1 MDFTTFLWT
10 TCGVFLTFAI
20 FSFLYK
26 DNPFYKFAE
35 HLVVGVS
42 AGYFV
47 IILWHNGLKPNLYD
61 RLADGDWFFLWL
73 NSTQWWYLIPALL
86 GTLMWTRFSKN
97 YSWVSRY
104 PMALYIGIATGLS
117 IPLEMSNR
125 INKQLYATM
134 QLIKVD
140 TSDWYGYF
148 FGYNGFDL
156 LDITSGISKLIIF
169 IGVITAL
176 IYFFFSKAHTGW
188 FGKMA
193 KVGIWTLMIGFGASF
208 GFTVM
213 ARISLFIQRIQ
224 DVDSWG
230 RVALNTTLT
239 PNPNHN
245 IWYQLVFWLV
255 MALILGY
262 IIRELVQLLNSK
274 KANIQ
279 T

>member
-1 MDFTTFLWT
+1 MDFLTFLWAT
-10 TCGVFLTFAI
+10 FGVFVTLAI

-47 IILWHNGLKPNLYD
+47 IILWHNGLKPNLFD
-61 RLADGDWFFLWL
+61 RLADGDFYLLWL
-73 NSTQWWYLIPALL
+73 NSSQWWYLIPAIL
-86 GTLMWTRFSKN
+86 GALMWTRFSKN

-117 IPLEMSNR
+117 IPLEMSNK
-125 INKQLYATM
+125 INKQLEATM
-134 QLIKVD
+134 QLVKID
-140 TSDWYGYF
+140 TTDLYGYF
-148 FGYNGFDL
+148 FGYSGFDL
-156 LDITSGISKLIIF
+156 IDITNGISKIIIF

-224 DVDSWG
+224 DIDSWG
-230 RVALNTTLT
+230 KVALNTTLT

-245 IWYQLVFWLV
+245 IWFQLVFWLMV
-255 MALILGY
+255 ALVLVY
-262 IIRELVQLLNSK
+262 IIREIVQYLGSK
-274 KANIQ
+274 KTNPQ